1 MGGEDEAEVFLSLED
16 DEPVAAPEPPQE
28 NPVLA
33 QEVEPE
39 TTEVLDPEI
48 VDSHLS
54 LKMPAGLLPSVG
66 RCWAWIALIVPQRP
80 WALGPHETGD
90 EVQCIGDL
98 G

>member
-1 MGGEDEAEVFLSLED
+1 MDGGSMGGEDGVEVFLSLED

-39 TTEVLDPEI
+39 PTEVLDPEI
-48 VDSHLS
+48 VDPTLW
-54 LKMPAGLLPSVG
+54 KMPAGLLPSVG

-80 WALGPHETGD
+80 WALWAT
-90 EVQCIGDL
+90 
-98 G
+98 